1 MASATRDESDDE
13 GAQRMTDSTDG
24 MIVLTTTG
32 QDEPDAGRT
41 MAGGGGSDDLVI
53 TENPGAG
60 VFEAT
65 RDGETVA
72 GVVYSRS
79 GDRVTLL
86 ATSVFPAFRGQG
98 IAGMLLSGVLDRLR
112 AEGATATLSLGVSA
126 AASRL
131 RVGAP
136 GQHLLRGSSRRVRRR
151 PDRASDVGFD
161 GAASTRR
168 QEAGKAALARFPART
183 RHL

>member
-1 MASATRDESDDE
+1 MA
-13 GAQRMTDSTDG
+13 DSTDG
-24 MIVLTTTG
+24 MMILTTTG
-32 QDEPDAGRT
+32 QDEPDAGQEAT
-41 MAGGGGSDDLVI
+41 ATGDLAI
-53 TENPGAG
+53 TENPAAG

-112 AEGATATLSLGVSA
+112 AEGATATLSCSFATEFVEAHPEYADVLESSSLG
-126 AASRL
+126 
-131 RVGAP
+131 G
-136 GQHLLRGSSRRVRRR
+136 
-151 PDRASDVGFD
+151 
-161 GAASTRR
+161 T
-168 QEAGKAALARFPART
+168 AR
-183 RHL
+183 

>member
-1 MASATRDESDDE
+1 MA
-13 GAQRMTDSTDG
+13 GSTDG
-24 MIVLTTTG
+24 MIILTTTG
-32 QDEPDAGRT
+32 QDAPD
-41 MAGGGGSDDLVI
+41 GGQDPAVGSGHGDLAI
-53 TENPGAG
+53 TENLGAG

-112 AEGATATLSLGVSA
+112 AEGATATLSCSFATEFVDAHPEYADVLESPSGGTA
-126 AASRL
+126 AR
-131 RVGAP
+131 
-136 GQHLLRGSSRRVRRR
+136 
-151 PDRASDVGFD
+151 
-161 GAASTRR
+161 
-168 QEAGKAALARFPART
+168 
-183 RHL
+183 

>member
-1 MASATRDESDDE
+1 
-13 GAQRMTDSTDG
+13 MTDSTDG

-86 ATSVFPAFRGQG
+86 AADPHSPNMARVNGPVRNIDAWYEAFN
-98 IAGMLLSGVLDRLR
+98 VK
-112 AEGATATLSLGVSA
+112 
-126 AASRL
+126 
-131 RVGAP
+131 P
-136 GQHLLRGSSRRVRRR
+136 GDKLYLPPEERVRIW
-151 PDRASDVGFD
+151 
-161 GAASTRR
+161 
-168 QEAGKAALARFPART
+168 
-183 RHL
+183 